1 VWCTKKGGN
10 VPALL
15 MDKEHSYVIVG
26 RSILFKV
33 PVNQLPE
40 AVVAFLAAFYL
51 LDIDYFKCHEIGM
64 NVLQYCVFEDM
75 NVPKILLCS
84 LMPSC
89 QNTKSSKTMRL
100 IDSIWNWA
108 FIAIFNFATKGLFM

>member
-15 MDKEHSYVIVG
+15 MDKEHCYVIVG

-33 PVNQLPE
+33 QVNELPE

-51 LDIDYFKCHEIGM
+51 LDVDYPKCHEIGM
-64 NVLQYCVFEDM
+64 NLLQYFIFEDK
-75 NVPKILLCS
+75 NVPKDIAVHFNAQLS
-84 LMPSC
+84 AY
-89 QNTKSSKTMRL
+89 KKFKT
-100 IDSIWNWA
+100 DA
-108 FIAIFNFATKGLFM
+108 V

>member
-51 LDIDYFKCHEIGM
+51 LDIDYPKCHEIGM
-64 NVLQYCVFEDM
+64 NVLQYCIFEDK
-75 NVPKILLCS
+75 NVPK
-84 LMPSC
+84 
-89 QNTKSSKTMRL
+89 
-100 IDSIWNWA
+100 D
-108 FIAIFNFATKGLFM
+108 IATQFNAQLSAYKKFKNDAA